1 MVSSVTAIAKCHEIG
16 GVIRTAE
23 VARHKMMNVRLTAC
37 ASSTT
42 SNAPII
48 VAVEHNCANLLPSG
62 FLSIGNI
69 WNGECLAASR
79 TSDHEP

>member
-1 MVSSVTAIAKCHEIG
+1 MTAIAKRYEIG

-23 VARHKMMNVRLTAC
+23 VARHKMMNVRLTAS

-42 SNAPII
+42 SNAPMI
-48 VAVEHNCANLLPSG
+48 VAVEHNCANLLPSE
-62 FLSIGNI
+62 FLSNGNI
-69 WNGECLAASR
+69 WNSQGLAASR